1 MSSTRPDFY
10 GDARYCLRCQG
21 YVPYLTSPRGAFCVH
36 CDSGVHLF
44 SPEDRRAFRQELA
57 IEGTLARRYGA
68 TEGSPDAPR
77 FVSQR
82 GSRL

>member
-1 MSSTRPDFY
+1 MPPTRPDFY
-10 GDARYCLRCQG
+10 QDSRYCLRCRA
-21 YVPYLTSPRGAFCVH
+21 YVPYLSSPSGAFCTH

-44 SPEDRRAFRQELA
+44 SPEDRHAFRQGLA
-57 IEGTLARRYGA
+57 IEGSLARRFEVGQA
-68 TEGSPDAPR
+68 SFDEPH

>member
-1 MSSTRPDFY
+1 MPPTRPDY
-10 GDARYCLRCQG
+10 YQDRRWCLRCRA
-21 YVPYLTSPRGAFCVH
+21 YVAYLSSPGGAFCTH

-44 SPEDRRAFRQELA
+44 SPEDRRAFRQGLA
-57 IEGTLARRYGA
+57 VEGSLARRFEVG
-68 TEGSPDAPR
+68 ESNPEEPR